1 MRSIRKAEMLAVT
14 LAILAALV
22 GCGGPGITA
31 PSAQSAPAAPSA
43 LTTPAPRLAP
53 STANRPVTDP
63 SAAAADAA
71 QETCDLFAQMIDGID
86 TLSTR
91 EQQQLVFKM
100 ADAVQHSDNPDLMQ
114 AVVDFGQGWLNSNQD
129 QFAKGMRV
137 LSAICNVPYE

>member
-14 LAILAALV
+14 LAILAALA

-31 PSAQSAPAAPSA
+31 PSAQPAAPSVP
-43 LTTPAPRLAP
+43 TTPAPRPAP
-53 STANRPVTDP
+53 STANRPATDP
-63 SAAAADAA
+63 SAAAADAT

-86 TLSTR
+86 TLSTH

-100 ADAVQHSDNPDLMQ
+100 ADAVQHSENPDLMR